1 MKAPLLSALLLPL
14 ATAAYAQMDTL
25 SYPAERQQIRALLH
39 QPGGYH
45 PTTACRDMVAVG
57 PKGDISFSE
66 AEWRAAQAKE
76 KLVFKSISIVPG
88 SEIIRVYNASSAVV
102 NWLADVR
109 LTVAG
114 QDVALKVRRL
124 EVYIKQGG
132 NWCRVAGQGTQVNE
146 QLFPVKP

>member
-1 MKAPLLSALLLPL
+1 MKFLLISTLLPL
-14 ATAAYAQMDTL
+14 ATTAYAQVDTL
-25 SYPAERQQIRALLH
+25 SYPAERQQIRAILH
-39 QPGGYH
+39 QPGGYR
-45 PTTACRDMVAVG
+45 PTPACRDMVAVG

-76 KLVFKSISIVPG
+76 KAVFKSIRVVPG
-88 SEIIRVYNASSAVV
+88 SEIIRVYNGTSAVA

-109 LTVAG
+109 LSVAG

-124 EVYIKQGG
+124 EVYIKQGST
-132 NWCRVAGQGTQVNE
+132 WCRVAGQGTQVDE

>member
-1 MKAPLLSALLLPL
+1 MKALLLSCLLLPL
-14 ATAAYAQMDTL
+14 TTAAYAQIDTL
-25 SYPAERQQIRALLH
+25 SYPRERQQIRALLR
-39 QPGGYH
+39 QPGGYRPA
-45 PTTACRDMVAVG
+45 PTCRDMVAVG

-66 AEWRAAQAKE
+66 AEWRAAQTRE
-76 KLVFKSISIVPG
+76 KVVFRSVSPVPG
-88 SEIIRVYNASSAVV
+88 SEIIRIYNASSAVV

-124 EVYIKQGG
+124 EVFIKQGDT
-132 NWCRVAGQGTQVNE
+132 WCRVAGQGTQVDE

>member
-1 MKAPLLSALLLPL
+1 MKTPLLSCPLLLL
-14 ATAAYAQMDTL
+14 TTAAFAQLDTL

-39 QPGGYH
+39 QPGGYR
-45 PTTACRDMVAVG
+45 PAATCRDMVAVG

-76 KLVFKSISIVPG
+76 KVVFRSVGPVPG
-88 SEIIRVYNASSAVV
+88 SEIIRIYNGTSAVV

-114 QDVALKVRRL
+114 KDVALKVRRL
-124 EVYIKQGG
+124 EVFIKQG
-132 NWCRVAGQGTQVNE
+132 NTWCRVAGQGTQVDE
-146 QLFPVKP
+146 QLFPIKP